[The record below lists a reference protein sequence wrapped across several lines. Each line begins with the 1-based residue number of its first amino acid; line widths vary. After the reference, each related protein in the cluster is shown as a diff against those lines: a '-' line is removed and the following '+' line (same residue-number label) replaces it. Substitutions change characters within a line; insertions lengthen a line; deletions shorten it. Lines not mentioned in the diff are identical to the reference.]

1 MSALAVEV
9 LFSNPC
15 AYLTE
20 SETLE
25 KSKGYRHSRV
35 SALLPGINLMSHFTC
50 SRPEKS
56 PISSCQRRLA
66 STRLHQKPRR
76 EREKLAI
83 EGWIPAFAGMTRAG
97 IRRSLYFQVVHSKKS
112 KKSCAFKGL
121 RSFMKNIPDSS
132 ALTHGMTI
140 FTTANAD
147 TSCFRCF
154 KPSNLP
160 EHLFNLMAQK

>member
-66 STRLHQKPRR
+66 STRLHQKPRGKR
-76 EREKLAI
+76 GGVGYRGVDSCLRRNDEGGNSSEFVFSSRAFEKIQKILCFQGLA
-83 EGWIPAFAGMTRAG
+83 F
-97 IRRSLYFQVVHSKKS
+97 VHEKYSGQQ
-112 KKSCAFKGL
+112 CAYA
-121 RSFMKNIPDSS
+121 RND
-132 ALTHGMTI
+132 
-140 FTTANAD
+140 
-147 TSCFRCF
+147 
-154 KPSNLP
+154 NL
-160 EHLFNLMAQK
+160 HNSQR